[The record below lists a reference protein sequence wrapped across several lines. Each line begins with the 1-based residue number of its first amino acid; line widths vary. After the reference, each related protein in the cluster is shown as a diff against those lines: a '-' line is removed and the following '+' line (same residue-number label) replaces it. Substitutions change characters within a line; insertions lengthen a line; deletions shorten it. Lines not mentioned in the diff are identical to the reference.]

1 MPSPDDRLETAANWT
16 PGRLVADIAAT
27 LRFFSRLPVPRINRH
42 DDPAQLPDFRRA
54 AAVTPISALLV
65 ALPGVAVFLLASLT
79 ALPQAVAV
87 LLGLSVNIALTGAL
101 HEDGLADVADGF
113 FGAGTPERRLEIMK
127 DSRIGAFG
135 TLALILAISLKTLL
149 LATLAARFGAGAAAL
164 GWLAMESGSRATLV
178 TVWQA
183 LPAARPGGLSAL
195 CGSPTRPSVA
205 CALALALL
213 FLILCLALYPATALV
228 LAALAQG
235 LAGFGVAR
243 IALTKIGGQTGD
255 VLGAA
260 QQLACIA
267 GLTGLCI
274 LV

>member
-1 MPSPDDRLETAANWT
+1 MTRPDDRLESAAIWT

-54 AAVTPISALLV
+54 AAVTPVTAVLV
-65 ALPGVAVFLLASLT
+65 ALPGVAVFVFASLT
-79 ALPQAVAV
+79 ALPEAVAV

-149 LATLAARFGAGAAAL
+149 LATLATRYGAGAAAL
-164 GWLAMESGSRATLV
+164 GWLAVESGSRATLV
-178 TVWQA
+178 AVWHA
-183 LPAARPGGLSAL
+183 LPAARPDGLSAL
-195 CGSPTRPSVA
+195 CGAPSRQSFIA
-205 CALALALL
+205 AIALALTIFAACHALFPVPALL
-213 FLILCLALYPATALV
+213 

-235 LAGFGVAR
+235 LAGYGVAR
-243 IALTKIGGQTGD
+243 IALAKIAGQTGD

-260 QQLACIA
+260 QQLACLA